1 MDTVALL
8 RRPKSPDRRRRA
20 LEDAGWRTWLT
31 YRENHRRDDAGRMV
45 AVDGCW
51 VAEME
56 HVDGTTVMVEASS
69 PAAAW
74 LAARERCLTRSEDR
88 VPGTRQPRLAPAT

>member
-8 RRPKSPDRRRRA
+8 RRPRTPDRRRRA

-45 AVDGCW
+45 AVDERW

-56 HVDGTTVMVEASS
+56 HVDGATVTVEASS

-74 LAARERCLTRSEDR
+74 LAAWERAR
-88 VPGTRQPRLAPAT
+88 